1 METLRILHIADVHL
15 DTAFSGRD
23 ESLRRKLRDACR
35 QAFTGA
41 IDVAIERGVHAL
53 LIAGDLFDNERLSFA
68 TERLLLAEMVRMRD
82 VGIPVLYATGNH
94 DPGRVNYRAQQLDW
108 AENVHLFASTKPETV
123 QILGRDGAEIG
134 WLTAAGHSSQ
144 RENRNLAAEYPR
156 AKKRLPHVGML
167 HTQVLS
173 ARGVEHHER
182 YAPCT
187 IEDLQAPSYDY
198 WALGHVH
205 LRQRV
210 PELVEAWYPGNIQ
223 GRNPG
228 ETGVKGA
235 LYVEITKDS
244 PVEPE
249 FVPLSPIVWDHIELA
264 CPEDADTV
272 TELASKLSA
281 LIDQGIDR
289 DDGRE
294 HLVRVDLTGESI
306 LASELNDPEN
316 LRELEEIIRSE
327 EGFAL
332 LEIRPRSLVTPVDL
346 ASYADSAT
354 VLGEVIQMMRS
365 LGTDDE
371 LLDAVRPEQLAGVSV
386 DDVKQ
391 YLRELVPGM
400 EREAVAR
407 MVSEQKR

>member
-228 ETGVKGA
+228 ETGARGA
-235 LYVEITKDS
+235 LYVEISKGT

-249 FVPLSPIVWDHIELA
+249 FVPLSPVVWDRIELI
-264 CPEDADTV
+264 CPEDARTIN
-272 TELASKLSA
+272 ELTPKLIT
-281 LIDQGIDR
+281 LLDHGIDAA
-289 DDGRE
+289 DGRE
-294 HLVRVDLTGESI
+294 HLVRVALTGESM
-306 LASELNDPEN
+306 LAPELNEPEN
-316 LRELEEIIRSE
+316 LRDLEELIQSE
-327 EGFAL
+327 AGYAM
-332 LEIRPRSLVTPVDL
+332 LEIRPRSLVRPVDL
-346 ASYADSAT
+346 ESFAGSPT
-354 VLGEVIQMMRS
+354 LLGEVLDTIRS
-365 LGTDDE
+365 LGADDE
-371 LLDAVRPEQLAGVSV
+371 LLERIRPRHLAGGSI
-386 DDVKQ
+386 DDDRQ
-391 YLRELVPGM
+391 YLRELLEGM
-400 EREAVAR
+400 DREAADRLVPEAQR
-407 MVSEQKR
+407 

>member
-1 METLRILHIADVHL
+1 MEALRILHLADVHL
-15 DTAFSGRD
+15 DTAFHGRD
-23 ESLRRKLRDACR
+23 EPLRRKLRDACR
-35 QAFTGA
+35 QAFSA
-41 IDVAIERGVHAL
+41 AVDVAIERNLHAL

-68 TERLLLAEMVRMRD
+68 TERFLLGEMARMHD
-82 VGIPVLYATGNH
+82 VGIPVFYATGNH

-108 AENVHLFASTKPETV
+108 PENVHLFASGKAETV
-123 QILGRDGAEIG
+123 PILGRGGAQVG

-144 RENRNLAAEYPR
+144 RESRNLAADYPR
-156 AKKRLPHVGML
+156 VNKELPHVGML

-210 PELVEAWYPGNIQ
+210 SELVEAWYSGNTQ

-235 LYVEITKDS
+235 LYVEISKSS

-249 FVPLSPIVWDHIELA
+249 FVPLSPIVWNHIELA
-264 CPEDADTV
+264 CPKDAHTV

-316 LRELEEIIRSE
+316 LRDLEEIIRSE

-354 VLGEVIQMMRS
+354 VLGEVIDMIRS

-371 LLDAVRPEQLAGVSV
+371 LLDAVRPERLAGVSA
-386 DDVKQ
+386 DDARQ
-391 YLRELVPGM
+391 YLRELAAGM
-400 EREAVAR
+400 EREAAAR